1 MRKQN
6 GGVGISI
13 AAAVP
18 IAAPTP
24 GAGGMG
30 GSAGVLI
37 GGTISDIVAWGLH
50 GRYSADT
57 DPPTATIIPRGGIM
71 GRDAGVL
78 TGSITTDPG
87 ARVG

>member
-1 MRKQN
+1 M
-6 GGVGISI
+6 GVSI

-24 GAGGMG
+24 GVGGMG

-37 GGTISDIVAWGLH
+37 GGTISNIVAWGLH
-50 GRYSADT
+50 GGYSAAT
-57 DPPTATIIPRGGIM
+57 DPPTATITPGGGVI

-78 TGSITTDPG
+78 TGIITTDTG
-87 ARVG
+87 ARRG